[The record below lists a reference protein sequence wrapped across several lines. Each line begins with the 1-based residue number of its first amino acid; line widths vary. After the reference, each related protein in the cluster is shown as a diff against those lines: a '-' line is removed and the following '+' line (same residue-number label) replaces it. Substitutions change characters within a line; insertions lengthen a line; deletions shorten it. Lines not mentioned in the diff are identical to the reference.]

1 MTPAEYM
8 NGIVVPTPRGLRDN
22 RRSRRH
28 TYLACI
34 AVFHVKDHLRK
45 GA

>member
-1 MTPAEYM
+1 MTLADYM
-8 NGIVVPTPRGLRDN
+8 NGIVVPTLR
-22 RRSRRH
+22 RPWSRHH

-34 AVFHVKDHLRK
+34 AVFHVKDYLKK